1 MIQKLPSM
9 SRSISVLKFSFSPSP
24 LPPSPRPPL
33 HQAVEMTAPT
43 RRDELAKRSAEEVVD
58 AEEERERKQHGWNQG
73 D

>member
-1 MIQKLPSM
+1 M